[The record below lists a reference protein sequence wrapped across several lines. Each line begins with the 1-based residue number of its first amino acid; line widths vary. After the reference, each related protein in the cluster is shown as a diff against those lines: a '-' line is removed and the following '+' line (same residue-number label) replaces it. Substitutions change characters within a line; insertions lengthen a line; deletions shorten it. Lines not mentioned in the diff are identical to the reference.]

1 MKNTF
6 KVALQY
12 LFNVV
17 MLLNTVFHLRLK
29 VNLDPKTCTFKK
41 QWQTGL
47 PKGQDKLKK
56 WQKSGKNGG
65 FGKKSGKLKKK
76 LSLILLVYI
85 YQIPYFSKS
94 SNG

>member
-76 LSLILLVYI
+76 IKSDFVSLHLPNSLFFKV
-85 YQIPYFSKS
+85 FKW
-94 SNG
+94 